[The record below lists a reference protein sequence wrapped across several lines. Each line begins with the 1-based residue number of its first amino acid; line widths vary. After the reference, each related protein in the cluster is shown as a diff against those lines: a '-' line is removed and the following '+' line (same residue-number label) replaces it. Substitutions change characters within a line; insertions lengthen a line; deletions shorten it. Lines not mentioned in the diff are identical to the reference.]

1 MMKSISVISN
11 LMWKF
16 GERISAQF
24 VTLFVSIV
32 LARLLSPSDYG
43 AIALVT
49 IFITIAN
56 VFVVNGFGTALIQK
70 KQADNLD
77 FSSVFYV
84 NILFSLFLYA
94 ILFILS
100 PYVASFYNMEILCPV
115 MRVLSLR
122 IPIAAINSIQQ
133 AYVSRNMM
141 FKKFFFSTLF
151 GTLLSGIVGCVM
163 AYKGFG
169 IWALV
174 GQYLTNTTVDTIVL
188 WFTVR
193 WRPELKFSF
202 SRVKVLLS
210 YGWKLLLSGLLDTGY
225 QQLRS
230 LIIGKKYTSSDL
242 AYYNQ
247 GQKYPELVVVN
258 INTSISSVLF
268 PAISQ
273 SQDNIEVVKGMTRR
287 AIKVSSFIM
296 WPLMV
301 PLIIIASPLISIMLT
316 DKWLECV
323 PYLQI
328 ACFTYGFWPI
338 HTANLEAL
346 KAIGRSDLFLKL
358 EIAKKVI
365 GITVLLI
372 SMNFGVLA
380 IALSGILTTIT
391 SCFINAY
398 PNTKILKYRY
408 FEQFIDIL
416 SNMIVAILMG
426 VLIYP
431 IKFLISNK
439 FLLILVQILLGM
451 LIYIFLS
458 RIFKLDSFYY
468 IINLMKNKFKGSG
481 SNE

>member
-1 MMKSISVISN
+1 MNQKVISN
-11 LMWKF
+11 FLWKF

-24 VTLFVSIV
+24 VTLFVSII

-49 IFITIAN
+49 VFITIAN
-56 VFVVNGFGTALIQK
+56 VFVVNGFGSSLIQK
-70 KQADNLD
+70 KNADNLD

-94 ILFILS
+94 ILFVLS
-100 PYVASFYNMEILCPV
+100 PYVASFYNMDILCPV
-115 MRVLSLR
+115 MRVLSIR

-163 AYKGFG
+163 AYMGFG
-169 IWALV
+169 IWSLV

-188 WFTVR
+188 WITVK
-193 WRPELKFSF
+193 WRPEFIFSF

-268 PAISQ
+268 PTISQ
-273 SQDNIEVVKGMTRR
+273 IQDDIEKVKNMTRR

-301 PLIIIASPLISIMLT
+301 GLMIVANPLISVMLT
-316 DKWLECV
+316 DKWLSCV

-358 EIAKKVI
+358 EVCKKII
-365 GITVLLI
+365 GITALLI

-380 IALSGILTTIT
+380 IALSGIVTTII

-398 PNTKILKYRY
+398 PNTKILKYSY
-408 FEQFIDIL
+408 KEQFKDIL
-416 SNMIVAILMG
+416 SNMVVALLMG
-426 VLIYP
+426 FIIYP
-431 IKFLISNK
+431 IKFLIVNK
-439 FLLILVQILLGM
+439 ILLILMQIIAGIIM
-451 LIYIFLS
+451 YFTFSIV
-458 RIFKLDSFYY
+458 FKLDSFYY
-468 IINLMKNKFKGSG
+468 IINMIKNKLRRR
-481 SNE
+481 E

>member
-1 MMKSISVISN
+1 MKSSSVISN
-11 LMWKF
+11 LIWKF
-16 GERISAQF
+16 GERISAQV
-24 VTLFVSIV
+24 VTLFVSII

-49 IFITIAN
+49 VFITIAN

-70 KQADNLD
+70 KNADNLD
-77 FSSVFYV
+77 FSSVFYANV
-84 NILFSLFLYA
+84 LFSLVLYA
-94 ILFILS
+94 LLFVLS
-100 PYVASFYNMEILCPV
+100 PYVASFYKMDILSPV
-115 MRVLSLR
+115 MRVLSIR
-122 IPIAAINSIQQ
+122 IPIAAVNSVQQ

-151 GTLLSGIVGCVM
+151 GTLLSGIVGCLM
-163 AYKGFG
+163 AFKGFG

-174 GQYLTNTTVDTIVL
+174 GQYLTNTTVDTMVL

-193 WRPELKFSF
+193 WRPELKFSL
-202 SRVKVLLS
+202 SRVKILLS

-258 INTSISSVLF
+258 INASISSVLF
-268 PAISQ
+268 PAISR
-273 SQDNIEVVKGMTRR
+273 SQDDINKVKSMTRR
-287 AIKVSSFIM
+287 AINVSSFIM
-296 WPLMV
+296 WPLMIG
-301 PLIIIASPLISIMLT
+301 LMIIASPLISLMLT

-358 EIAKKVI
+358 EIAKKII
-365 GITVLLI
+365 GITVLLL

-380 IALSGILTTIT
+380 IALSGVLTTIT

-398 PNTKILKYRY
+398 PNTKILKYKY
-408 FEQFIDIL
+408 SEQFKDIL
-416 SNMIVAILMG
+416 SNMAAAILMG
-426 VLIYP
+426 ILIYP
-431 IKFLISNK
+431 IKYLIVNK
-439 FLLILVQILLGM
+439 FLLILVQVILGTIFYILL
-451 LIYIFLS
+451 S
-458 RIFKLDSFYY
+458 KAFKLESFYY
-468 IINLMKNKFKGSG
+468 IINMVKERLANRRG
-481 SNE
+481 